1 MPSNYNLYFNNL
13 PGLESS
19 CKSAGIPVSSFL
31 CTGVSHVVVL
41 SREKVCPRLL
51 KKIST
56 VDAKVITARAVNKWL
71 VDYKVAMEHNSPTQ
85 NSTSS
90 PQRSV
95 LSSPLSSTITQRAE
109 LVVTDTDH
117 LYKPQFLAK
126 VADSNFPSYSCSGSP
141 WDRRNSP
148 GQPPKPSSNPQS
160 PCSTSKPASPSNKP
174 RTTVLQ
180 TLHRKIF
187 CENCR
192 VSVTDLDAHFTTLQH
207 KKYAANNAN
216 FSDLDEVIGDSTLD
230 NFMASQASNKRRR
243 IGIQTSPVPI
253 GYPFSRPC
261 NFVKMG

>member
-1 MPSNYNLYFNNL
+1 MFEVGKLS
-13 PGLESS
+13 EEQMDQ
-19 CKSAGIPVSSFL
+19 FL
-31 CTGVSHVVVL
+31 GEL
-41 SREKVCPRLL
+41 Q
-51 KKIST
+51 KIST

-71 VDYKVAMEHNSPTQ
+71 VDYKVAMEHNSPPQ

-109 LVVTDTDH
+109 LVVSDTDR

-174 RTTVLQ
+174 RTVLQ

-192 VSVTDLDAHFTTLQH
+192 VSVTDLDAHLTLH
-207 KKYAANNAN
+207 CNTRNTLPTMRT
-216 FSDLDEVIGDSTLD
+216 SVLSTKSSGTLH
-230 NFMASQASNKRRR
+230 
-243 IGIQTSPVPI
+243 
-253 GYPFSRPC
+253 
-261 NFVKMG
+261 